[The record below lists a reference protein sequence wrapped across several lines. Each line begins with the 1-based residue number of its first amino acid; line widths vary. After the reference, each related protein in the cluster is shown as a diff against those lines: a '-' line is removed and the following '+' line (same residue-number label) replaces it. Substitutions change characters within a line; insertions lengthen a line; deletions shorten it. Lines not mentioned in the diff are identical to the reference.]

1 MEVTYGG
8 GGRRE
13 SQHVGQTT
21 GSDHGERRGCRV
33 LATNSNRMNPKVIR
47 IVFLKDV
54 QGMGGGGGENGI
66 FQYKP
71 Y

>member
-54 QGMGGGGGENGI
+54 QGMGGGGENGI